1 LDKVRRAAYQLA
13 VGLIAVWTGYCLL
26 DLVYVALGY
35 WSLAPGLG
43 LLPIFTAPEVQPG
56 FWGDYLKRLTTSWGS
71 VVTGAGVIAL
81 LVRQP
86 GSGAVRTIREEP
98 LRTYPIIPE
107 EERTEPRLL
116 FIEEPKPPRMAVER
130 ERPPARG
137 PGAEPAL
144 ARQTPREP
152 ASRPAAETSRPRI
165 IRSAPPLSAIPPAQ
179 EREEQIEGEPRR
191 HPMLASPIVRA
202 LRGRS
207 PSTPQARRA
216 EPGEEEDTF
225 PEPRLFSGGSRD
237 EYGYFEVEYEDGSA
251 TVERLRRS
259 EFGGDDKAGIQL
271 VRQRLAERAAEERRP
286 MRAISAVTPV
296 VYSGISKR

>member
-1 LDKVRRAAYQLA
+1 LGKVRRAAYQLA
-13 VGLIAVWTGYCLL
+13 IGLIAVWTGYCLL

-86 GSGAVRTIREEP
+86 TSRAVRTIREEP

-116 FIEEPKPPRMAVER
+116 FIEEPKPPRMAGER
-130 ERPPARG
+130 ERPPVR
-137 PGAEPAL
+137 EPAAEL
-144 ARQTPREP
+144 ASARPTPREP
-152 ASRPAAETSRPRI
+152 ASRPVAEPSRPRI
-165 IRSAPPLSAIPPAQ
+165 IRSAPPHF
-179 EREEQIEGEPRR
+179 EREEEIKGEPRR
-191 HPMLASPIVRA
+191 HPMHASPIVRA

-207 PSTPQARRA
+207 PNAPQARRA
-216 EPGEEEDTF
+216 VPGEEEDNF

-237 EYGYFEVEYEDGSA
+237 DYGYFEVEYEDGSA
-251 TVERLRRS
+251 TVERLPRS
-259 EFGGDDKAGIQL
+259 EFGGDDEAGIQL
-271 VRQRLAERAAEERRP
+271 VRQRLAERATAERRP

-296 VYSGISKR
+296 VYSGLSKR

>member
-1 LDKVRRAAYQLA
+1 
-13 VGLIAVWTGYCLL
+13 
-26 DLVYVALGY
+26 
-35 WSLAPGLG
+35 
-43 LLPIFTAPEVQPG
+43 
-56 FWGDYLKRLTTSWGS
+56 LTTSWGS

-144 ARQTPREP
+144 ARQTPRE
-152 ASRPAAETSRPRI
+152 PAAETSRPRI

-259 EFGGDDKAGIQL
+259 EFGGDDKAGIQR
-271 VRQRLAERAAEERRP
+271 VSGWPNARPRSAGPCAPSRRSRRWSIRAFPRDSRP
-286 MRAISAVTPV
+286 ATGADGPALP
-296 VYSGISKR
+296 